1 MSGGSSGGGGGS
13 GGGSSGCGSGGGS
26 GGGELV
32 DGGVDI
38 ILVVVEMGLW
48 WEW

>member
-1 MSGGSSGGGGGS
+1 MSGGSSGGGGS
-13 GGGSSGCGSGGGS
+13 GGGSGSGSGGGS

-32 DGGVDI
+32 DGSVDI